1 MEFDAKKRPKEHV
14 SQVMQSHR
22 DNTFSDKTKHITDPQ
37 DRGSPKDGLG
47 PRNAAS
53 D

>member
-1 MEFDAKKRPKEHV
+1 MTRRNEEMNA
-14 SQVMQSHR
+14 SQIMQSHH
-22 DNTFSDKTKHITDPQ
+22 DNTFSNKMECIMDPQ

-47 PRNAAS
+47 PRNAAL